1 MAAGRSKGWIA
12 FVVINALVTFF
23 GLSYIFFPGED
34 VVKAG
39 YRTEGVLALPAAVW
53 GVYVVLS
60 ALAMLTIAVTGLRRG
75 ERWALRAVL
84 YEFAFLLAVVLIEPD
99 PVVPSI
105 FAVILAV
112 ALWRSARSAQ
122 RRTASDGLASAA
134 DPASP

>member
-12 FVVINALVTFF
+12 FVVVNALVTFF

-53 GVYVVLS
+53 GVYVVAS
-60 ALAMLTIAVTGLRRG
+60 ALAVLVVAATGLRRG

-84 YEFAFLLAVVLIEPD
+84 YEFAFLAAVVLIEPD
-99 PVVPSI
+99 PVVPTI

-112 ALWRSARSAQ
+112 ALWRSARAA
-122 RRTASDGLASAA
+122 RKPTAPGGLASFRR
-134 DPASP
+134 

>member
-1 MAAGRSKGWIA
+1 MATRTSKGWIA
-12 FVVINALVTFF
+12 YVVINSLVTFF

-53 GVYVVLS
+53 GGYVVVS
-60 ALAMLTIAVTGLRRG
+60 ALAVLAVAVTGLRRG

-84 YEFAFLLAVVLIEPD
+84 YEFAFLAAVVVIEPD
-99 PVVPSI
+99 PVVPTV

-112 ALWRSARSAQ
+112 ALWRSARAA
-122 RRTASDGLASAA
+122 RRPATSGELASPAE
-134 DPASP
+134 PASR